1 MCVPFT
7 SYPGEGQAALRAFNR
22 PVQKISKTVNT
33 AFNNRLTT
41 APDTGI
47 MPVTEEQL
55 SPLIIESIELREICL
70 PLLHFFETS
79 FGRTT
84 ERRIVLARVR
94 DADGAEG
101 WGECTAGEGPFYS
114 DEWTD
119 SVWETLR
126 EFLGPMVVGQQV
138 GGAAGIFALMKP
150 VRGHRMAKAT
160 LETAC
165 WDLEAKKLG
174 VPLWKH
180 LGGTRREVS
189 SGVSIGIQDT
199 PEILIE
205 KIRKEVNAGYQRIKI
220 KIKPGWDIGIV
231 ARVRREFPDIR
242 LMGDA
247 NSAYSL
253 ADVSLFK
260 ELERFNL
267 MMIEQPLA
275 HDDIFDHARLQQ
287 QLQTPICLDESIRSP
302 EDATHAIGL
311 GSCKII
317 NVKLGR
323 VGGHTQ
329 AKLVEQV
336 ARENDIPVWC
346 GGMLE
351 AGIGR
356 AHNIAMSTLAGFSL
370 PGDVSASARYWEEDI
385 IDPPVTVSEK
395 VTITVPDGPGIGFNL
410 NLPRIDALTV
420 RKLEINS

>member
-1 MCVPFT
+1 M
-7 SYPGEGQAALRAFNR
+7 R
-22 PVQKISKTVNT
+22 
-33 AFNNRLTT
+33 
-41 APDTGI
+41 
-47 MPVTEEQL
+47 VTEDQL
-55 SPLIIESIELREICL
+55 SPLLIQSIELREIRL

-84 ERRIVLARVR
+84 ERRIVLARVT

-101 WGECTAGEGPFYS
+101 WGECTAGEEPFYS
-114 DEWTD
+114 EEWTD
-119 SVWETLR
+119 SAWSTLG
-126 EFLGPMVVGQQV
+126 EFLAPMVIGQRVESAAQV
-138 GGAAGIFALMKP
+138 FALMKP

-160 LETAC
+160 IETAC

-180 LGGTRREVS
+180 LGGTRREIA

-199 PEILIE
+199 PEILLE
-205 KIRKEVNAGYQRIKI
+205 KIRKEVDAGYQRIKI
-220 KIKPGWDIGIV
+220 KIKPGWDVGIV
-231 ARVRREFPDIR
+231 TRVRKEFPGIP

-247 NSAYSL
+247 NSAYTL
-253 ADVSLFK
+253 ADVPLFQD
-260 ELERFNL
+260 LDRFDL
-267 MMIEQPLA
+267 MMLEQPLA
-275 HDDIFDHARLQQ
+275 HDDIFDHAKLQQ
-287 QLQTPICLDESIRSP
+287 QIQTPICLDESIRTA
-302 EDATHAIGL
+302 EDATHAIAL

-323 VGGHTQ
+323 VGGHSE
-329 AKLVEQV
+329 AKRVEAV

-351 AGIGR
+351 SGIGR

-385 IDPPVTVSEK
+385 IEPPVMVSAK
-395 VTITVPDGPGIGFNL
+395 GTITVPDASGIGFNL

-420 RKLEINS
+420 RKQTINL